1 MMPSRF
7 TLSFLTLALGAV
19 SSAAMAVPYAFE
31 ARQEAMGGTGVAS
44 ARYLSAPPYNPARLA
59 FAKADDDVGIL
70 LPVVGA
76 EVYDQDDLSGQVD
89 DLSDNYDEYR
99 DAYDA
104 YQANGSAENQARLQQ
119 LNDQTTGQLQDLAGD
134 SGYARAGA
142 AMVVAMPF
150 EALSVAVVANGY
162 ADLQAFADIN
172 QADFAEQDLGNGLVL
187 TLPTDQDNVQSRAIA
202 MGAMVSEFGVSLAKS
217 FDADGMR
224 WSVGVTP
231 KAQKLK
237 VLNYV
242 ANAVDGDFGDITDDQ
257 YQSSENGFNLD
268 AGVAA
273 SWENGW
279 DAGLAIKNLVK
290 RDLDAPL
297 TNGVQATYEL
307 STVPTAGVSYRWG
320 QLLFNADADLLA
332 QKRFTDLS
340 GTYASFDAG
349 EDDLQMMAVG
359 AEWDL
364 WQWAQLRAG
373 YRHDLKDN
381 LDDAL
386 SAGLG
391 ISPGDLFHL
400 DLAGTYAGNNQF
412 GGAIQTSLTF

>member
-44 ARYLSAPPYNPARLA
+44 ARYLSAPLYNPARLA
-59 FAKADDDVGIL
+59 FSKADDDVGIL

-76 EVYDQDDLSGQVD
+76 EVYDKDDLSGQVD
-89 DLSDNYDEYR
+89 DLSDSY
-99 DAYDA
+99 DAYQNANDA
-104 YQANGSAENQARLQQ
+104 YQANPSAENAAALQAANNKAIGELS
-119 LNDQTTGQLQDLAGD
+119 DLSGD

-142 AMVVAMPF
+142 GVVVALPF
-150 EALSVAVVANGY
+150 EALSVAVMANGY
-162 ADLQAFADIN
+162 ADVQAFADIN
-172 QADFAEQDLGNGLVL
+172 ANDLTGM
-187 TLPTDQDNVQSRAIA
+187 LPTDESQVQSRAIA
-202 MGAMVSEFGVSLAKS
+202 MGAGVSEFGVTLAKV
-217 FDADGMR
+217 FEAEGMR
-224 WSVGVTP
+224 WSVGITP
-231 KAQKLK
+231 KSQELR

-242 ANAVDGDFGDITDDQ
+242 ANAVDGDFDDITDDQ
-257 YQSSENGFNLD
+257 YQASENGFNLD

-273 SWENGW
+273 SWDNGW
-279 DAGLAIKNLVK
+279 DAGLSIKNLVK

-349 EDDLQMMAVG
+349 EDDLQMMALG

-381 LDDAL
+381 LDDSL

-412 GGAIQTSLTF
+412 GGVIQTSLTF

>member
-7 TLSFLTLALGAV
+7 TLSFLTLALGAI
-19 SSAAMAVPYAFE
+19 SSTAMAAPYAFE

-44 ARYLSAPPYNPARLA
+44 ARYLSAPLYNPARLA

-76 EVYDQDDLSGQVD
+76 EVYDKDDLSGQVD
-89 DLSDNYDEYR
+89 DLSDSYDAYQN
-99 DAYDA
+99 AYDA
-104 YQANGSAENQARLQQ
+104 YQANPSAENAAALQAANNKAIGEL
-119 LNDQTTGQLQDLAGD
+119 TDLSGD

-142 AMVVAMPF
+142 GLVVAMPF
-150 EALSVAVVANGY
+150 DALSVAVMANGY
-162 ADLQAFADIN
+162 ADVQAFADIN
-172 QADFAEQDLGNGLVL
+172 ANDLTGM
-187 TLPTDQDNVQSRAIA
+187 LPTDESQVQSRAIA
-202 MGAMVSEFGVSLAKS
+202 MGAGVSEFGVTLAKV
-217 FDADGMR
+217 FEAEGMR
-224 WSVGVTP
+224 WSVGITP
-231 KAQKLK
+231 KSQELR

-242 ANAVDGDFGDITDDQ
+242 ANAVDGDFDDITDDQ
-257 YQSSENGFNLD
+257 YQASENGFNLD

-320 QLLFNADADLLA
+320 QLTFNGDADLLA

-349 EDDLQMMAVG
+349 EDDLQMMALG

-381 LDDAL
+381 LDDSL

-412 GGAIQTSLTF
+412 GGVVQTSLTF

>member
-1 MMPSRF
+1 M
-7 TLSFLTLALGAV
+7 
-19 SSAAMAVPYAFE
+19 
-31 ARQEAMGGTGVAS
+31 
-44 ARYLSAPPYNPARLA
+44 
-59 FAKADDDVGIL
+59 
-70 LPVVGA
+70 
-76 EVYDQDDLSGQVD
+76 
-89 DLSDNYDEYR
+89 
-99 DAYDA
+99 
-104 YQANGSAENQARLQQ
+104 
-119 LNDQTTGQLQDLAGD
+119 
-134 SGYARAGA
+134 
-142 AMVVAMPF
+142 
-150 EALSVAVVANGY
+150 
-162 ADLQAFADIN
+162 
-172 QADFAEQDLGNGLVL
+172 
-187 TLPTDQDNVQSRAIA
+187 
-202 MGAMVSEFGVSLAKS
+202 
-217 FDADGMR
+217 
-224 WSVGVTP
+224 
-231 KAQKLK
+231 
-237 VLNYV
+237 LNYV
-242 ANAVDGDFGDITDDQ
+242 ASAVDSDFGDITDDQ
-257 YQSSENGFNLD
+257 YQASENGFNLD

-297 TNGVQATYEL
+297 TDGVKATYEL

-320 QLLFNADADLLA
+320 QLTFNGDADLLA

-381 LDDAL
+381 LDDSL

-412 GGAIQTSLTF
+412 GGVIQTSLTF

>member
-44 ARYLSAPPYNPARLA
+44 ARYLSAPLYNPARLA

-76 EVYDQDDLSGQVD
+76 EVYDKDDLSGQVD
-89 DLSDNYDEYR
+89 DLSDSY
-99 DAYDA
+99 DAYQNANDA
-104 YQANGSAENQARLQQ
+104 YQANPSAENAAALQAANNKAIGELS
-119 LNDQTTGQLQDLAGD
+119 DLSGD

-142 AMVVAMPF
+142 GVVVALPF
-150 EALSVAVVANGY
+150 EALSVAVMANGY
-162 ADLQAFADIN
+162 ADVQAFADIN
-172 QADFAEQDLGNGLVL
+172 ANDLTGM
-187 TLPTDQDNVQSRAIA
+187 LPTDESQVQSRAIA
-202 MGAMVSEFGVSLAKS
+202 MGAGVSEFGVTLAKV
-217 FDADGMR
+217 FEAEGMR
-224 WSVGVTP
+224 WSVGITP
-231 KAQKLK
+231 KSQELR

-242 ANAVDGDFGDITDDQ
+242 ANAVDGDFDDITDDQ
-257 YQSSENGFNLD
+257 YQASENGFNLD

-297 TNGVQATYEL
+297 TDGVKATYEL

-320 QLLFNADADLLA
+320 QLTFNGDADLLA

-349 EDDLQMMAVG
+349 EDDLQMMALG

-412 GGAIQTSLTF
+412 GGVVQTSLTF

>member
-44 ARYLSAPPYNPARLA
+44 ARYLSAPLYNPARLA

-76 EVYDQDDLSGQVD
+76 EVYDKDDLSGQVD
-89 DLSDNYDEYR
+89 DLSDS
-99 DAYDA
+99 YDA
-104 YQANGSAENQARLQQ
+104 YQNAYDANQANPSTENAAALQAA
-119 LNDQTTGQLQDLAGD
+119 NDKAIGELSDLSGD

-142 AMVVAMPF
+142 GVVVALPF
-150 EALSVAVVANGY
+150 EALSVAVMANGY
-162 ADLQAFADIN
+162 ADVQAFADIN
-172 QADFAEQDLGNGLVL
+172 ANDLTGM
-187 TLPTDQDNVQSRAIA
+187 LPTDESQVQSRAIA
-202 MGAMVSEFGVSLAKS
+202 MGAGVSEFGVTLAKS
-217 FDADGMR
+217 FQAEGMR
-224 WSVGVTP
+224 WSVGITP
-231 KAQKLK
+231 KSQELR

-242 ANAVDGDFGDITDDQ
+242 ANAVDGDFDDITDDQ
-257 YQSSENGFNLD
+257 YQASENGFNLD

-320 QLLFNADADLLA
+320 QLTFNGDADLLA

-349 EDDLQMMAVG
+349 EDDLQMMALG

-412 GGAIQTSLTF
+412 GGVVQTSLTF

>member
-44 ARYLSAPPYNPARLA
+44 ARYLSAPLYNPARLA
-59 FAKADDDVGIL
+59 FSNADDDVGIL

-76 EVYDQDDLSGQVD
+76 EVFDKDDLSGQAD
-89 DLSDNYDEYR
+89 DLSDNYDAYQS
-99 DAYDA
+99 AYDA
-104 YQANGSAENQARLQQ
+104 YQANPSANNAAALQS
-119 LNDQTTGQLQDLAGD
+119 LNDQTTSQLQDLAGD

-142 AMVVAMPF
+142 GMVVALPF
-150 EALSVAVVANGY
+150 EALSVAVMANGY

-172 QADFAEQDLGNGLVL
+172 AADFAEQDLGNGLII
-187 TLPTDQDNVQSRAIA
+187 TLPTDDANVQSRAIA
-202 MGAMVSEFGVSLAKS
+202 MGAAVSDLGVTLAKA
-217 FDADGMR
+217 FEADGMR

-231 KAQKLK
+231 KAQELR

-242 ANAVDGDFGDITDDQ
+242 ASAVDSDFDNIDDDQ

-297 TNGVQATYEL
+297 TDGVKATYEL

-340 GTYASFDAG
+340 NTYSPFDAD

-381 LDDAL
+381 LDDSL
-386 SAGLG
+386 SAGFG
-391 ISPGDLFHL
+391 ISPGDVFHL

-412 GGAIQTSLTF
+412 GGVVQTSLTF

>member
-1 MMPSRF
+1 MTCRF
-7 TLSFLTLALGAV
+7 SLSLLTLALGAI
-19 SSAAMAVPYAFE
+19 SSTTMAAPYAFE
-31 ARQEAMGGTGVAS
+31 ARQEAMGGTGVS
-44 ARYLSAPPYNPARLA
+44 SVRYLSAPLYNPARLA

-76 EVYDQDDLSGQVD
+76 EVYDKDDLSGQVD
-89 DLSDNYDEYR
+89 DLSDSYDAYQN
-99 DAYDA
+99 AYDA
-104 YQANGSAENQARLQQ
+104 YQANPSAENAAALQAANNKAIGEL
-119 LNDQTTGQLQDLAGD
+119 TDLSGD

-142 AMVVAMPF
+142 GLVVAMPF
-150 EALSVAVVANGY
+150 DALSVAVMANGY
-162 ADLQAFADIN
+162 ADVQAFADIN
-172 QADFAEQDLGNGLVL
+172 ANDLTGM
-187 TLPTDQDNVQSRAIA
+187 LPTDESQVQSRAIA
-202 MGAMVSEFGVSLAKS
+202 MGAGVSEFGVTLAKV
-217 FDADGMR
+217 FEAEGMR
-224 WSVGVTP
+224 WSVGITP
-231 KAQKLK
+231 KSQELR

-242 ANAVDGDFGDITDDQ
+242 ANAVDGDFDDITDDQ
-257 YQSSENGFNLD
+257 YQASENGFNLD

-364 WQWAQLRAG
+364 WQWAQLRTG

>member
-44 ARYLSAPPYNPARLA
+44 ARYLSAPLYNPARLA
-59 FAKADDDVGIL
+59 FAKADDDFGIL

-76 EVYDQDDLSGQVD
+76 EVYDKDDLSGQVD
-89 DLSDNYDEYR
+89 DLSDSY
-99 DAYDA
+99 DAYQNANDA
-104 YQANGSAENQARLQQ
+104 YQANPSAENAAALQAANNKAIGELS
-119 LNDQTTGQLQDLAGD
+119 DLSGD

-142 AMVVAMPF
+142 GVVVALPF
-150 EALSVAVVANGY
+150 EALSVAVMANGY
-162 ADLQAFADIN
+162 ADVQAFADIN
-172 QADFAEQDLGNGLVL
+172 ANDLTGM
-187 TLPTDQDNVQSRAIA
+187 LPTDESQVQSRAIA
-202 MGAMVSEFGVSLAKS
+202 MGAGVSEFGVTLAKV
-217 FDADGMR
+217 FEAEGMR
-224 WSVGVTP
+224 WSVGITP
-231 KAQKLK
+231 KSQELR

-242 ANAVDGDFGDITDDQ
+242 ANAVDGDFDDITDDQ
-257 YQSSENGFNLD
+257 YQASENGFNLD

-381 LDDAL
+381 LDDSL

-412 GGAIQTSLTF
+412 GGVIQTSLTF

>member
-1 MMPSRF
+1 
-7 TLSFLTLALGAV
+7 
-19 SSAAMAVPYAFE
+19 
-31 ARQEAMGGTGVAS
+31 
-44 ARYLSAPPYNPARLA
+44 
-59 FAKADDDVGIL
+59 
-70 LPVVGA
+70 
-76 EVYDQDDLSGQVD
+76 
-89 DLSDNYDEYR
+89 
-99 DAYDA
+99 
-104 YQANGSAENQARLQQ
+104 
-119 LNDQTTGQLQDLAGD
+119 
-134 SGYARAGA
+134 
-142 AMVVAMPF
+142 
-150 EALSVAVVANGY
+150 
-162 ADLQAFADIN
+162 
-172 QADFAEQDLGNGLVL
+172 
-187 TLPTDQDNVQSRAIA
+187 
-202 MGAMVSEFGVSLAKS
+202 MGAGVSEFGVTLAKV
-217 FDADGMR
+217 FEAEGMR
-224 WSVGVTP
+224 WSVGITP
-231 KAQKLK
+231 KSQELR

-242 ANAVDGDFGDITDDQ
+242 ANAVDGDFDDITDDQ
-257 YQSSENGFNLD
+257 YQASENGFNLD

-349 EDDLQMMAVG
+349 EDDLQMMALG

-386 SAGLG
+386 SAGFG

-412 GGAIQTSLTF
+412 GGVIQTSLTF

>member
-1 MMPSRF
+1 MTCRF
-7 TLSFLTLALGAV
+7 SLSLLTLALGAI
-19 SSAAMAVPYAFE
+19 SSTTMAAPYAFE
-31 ARQEAMGGTGVAS
+31 ARQEAMGGTGVS
-44 ARYLSAPPYNPARLA
+44 SVRYLSAPLYNPARLA
-59 FAKADDDVGIL
+59 FSKADDQVGVL

-76 EVYDQDDLSGQVD
+76 EVYDKDDLSGQVD
-89 DLSDNYDEYR
+89 DLSDS
-99 DAYDA
+99 YDA
-104 YQANGSAENQARLQQ
+104 YQNAYDANQANPSAENAAALQAA
-119 LNDQTTGQLQDLAGD
+119 NDKAIGELTDLSGD

-142 AMVVAMPF
+142 GLVVAMPF
-150 EALSVAVVANGY
+150 DALSVAVMANGY
-162 ADLQAFADIN
+162 ADVQAFADIN
-172 QADFAEQDLGNGLVL
+172 ANDLTGM
-187 TLPTDQDNVQSRAIA
+187 LPTDESQVQSRAIA
-202 MGAMVSEFGVSLAKS
+202 MGAGVSEFGVTLAKV
-217 FDADGMR
+217 FEAEGMR

-231 KAQKLK
+231 KSQELR

-242 ANAVDGDFGDITDDQ
+242 ANAVDGDFDDITDDQ
-257 YQSSENGFNLD
+257 YQASENGFNLD

-297 TNGVQATYEL
+297 TDGVKATYEL

-320 QLLFNADADLLA
+320 QLTFNGDADLLA

-349 EDDLQMMAVG
+349 EDDLQMMALG

-381 LDDAL
+381 LDDSL

-412 GGAIQTSLTF
+412 GGVIQTSLTF

>member
-44 ARYLSAPPYNPARLA
+44 ARYLSAPLYNPARLA

-76 EVYDQDDLSGQVD
+76 EVYDKDDLSGQVD
-89 DLSDNYDEYR
+89 DLSDSYDAYQN
-99 DAYDA
+99 AYDA
-104 YQANGSAENQARLQQ
+104 YQANPSAENAAALQAANSKAIGELS
-119 LNDQTTGQLQDLAGD
+119 DLSGD

-142 AMVVAMPF
+142 GVVVALPF
-150 EALSVAVVANGY
+150 EALSVAVMANGY
-162 ADLQAFADIN
+162 ADVQAFADIN
-172 QADFAEQDLGNGLVL
+172 ANDLTGL
-187 TLPTDQDNVQSRAIA
+187 LPTDESQVQSRAIA
-202 MGAMVSEFGVSLAKS
+202 MGAGVSEFGVTLAKA
-217 FDADGMR
+217 FEAEGVH

-231 KAQKLK
+231 KAQELQ

-242 ANAVDGDFGDITDDQ
+242 ASAVDSDFGDITDDQ

-320 QLLFNADADLLA
+320 QLFFNADADLLA

-340 GTYASFDAG
+340 GTYASFNAG
-349 EDDLQMMAVG
+349 EDDLQMMALG

-412 GGAIQTSLTF
+412 GGVIQTSLTF

>member
-44 ARYLSAPPYNPARLA
+44 ARYLSAPLYNPARLA
-59 FAKADDDVGIL
+59 FSNADDDVGIL

-76 EVYDQDDLSGQVD
+76 EVYDKDDLSGQAD
-89 DLSDNYDEYR
+89 DLSDNYDAYQS
-99 DAYDA
+99 AYDA
-104 YQANGSAENQARLQQ
+104 YQANPSAENAAALQAA
-119 LNDQTTGQLQDLAGD
+119 NDKAIGELSDLSGD

-142 AMVVAMPF
+142 GVVVALPF
-150 EALSVAVVANGY
+150 EALSVAVMANGY
-162 ADLQAFADIN
+162 ADVQAFADIN
-172 QADFAEQDLGNGLVL
+172 ANDLTGM
-187 TLPTDQDNVQSRAIA
+187 LPTDESQVQSRAIA
-202 MGAMVSEFGVSLAKS
+202 MGAGVSEFGVTLAKV
-217 FDADGMR
+217 FEAEGMR

-231 KAQKLK
+231 KSQELR

-242 ANAVDGDFGDITDDQ
+242 ANAVDGDFDDITDDQ
-257 YQSSENGFNLD
+257 YQASENGFNLD

-349 EDDLQMMAVG
+349 EDDLQMMALG

-381 LDDAL
+381 LDDSL

-412 GGAIQTSLTF
+412 GGVIQTSLTF

>member
-7 TLSFLTLALGAV
+7 TLSFLTLALGAI
-19 SSAAMAVPYAFE
+19 SSTAMAAPYAFE

-44 ARYLSAPPYNPARLA
+44 ARYLSAPLYNPARLA
-59 FAKADDDVGIL
+59 FSKADDDVGIL

-99 DAYDA
+99 EAYDA

-202 MGAMVSEFGVSLAKS
+202 MGAGVSEFGVTLAKA
-217 FDADGMR
+217 FEAEGVH

-231 KAQKLK
+231 KAQELQ

-242 ANAVDGDFGDITDDQ
+242 ASAVDSDFGDITDDQ

-349 EDDLQMMAVG
+349 EDDLQMMALG

-381 LDDAL
+381 LDDSL

>member
-19 SSAAMAVPYAFE
+19 SSVAMAVPYAFE

-44 ARYLSAPPYNPARLA
+44 ARYLSAPLYNPARLA

-76 EVYDQDDLSGQVD
+76 EVYDKDDLSGQVD
-89 DLSDNYDEYR
+89 DLSDSYDAYQN
-99 DAYDA
+99 AYDA
-104 YQANGSAENQARLQQ
+104 YQANPSADNAAALQAANSKAIGEL
-119 LNDQTTGQLQDLAGD
+119 TDLSGD

-142 AMVVAMPF
+142 GLVVAMPF
-150 EALSVAVVANGY
+150 EALSVAVMANGY
-162 ADLQAFADIN
+162 ADAQAFADISAN
-172 QADFAEQDLGNGLVL
+172 DLTGL
-187 TLPTDQDNVQSRAIA
+187 LPTDESQVQSRAIA
-202 MGAMVSEFGVSLAKS
+202 MGAGVSEFGVTLAKV
-217 FDADGMR
+217 FEAEGMR
-224 WSVGVTP
+224 WSVGITP
-231 KAQKLK
+231 KSQELR

-242 ANAVDGDFGDITDDQ
+242 ANAVDGDFDDITDDQ
-257 YQSSENGFNLD
+257 YQASENGFNLD

-297 TNGVQATYEL
+297 TDGVKATYEL

-386 SAGLG
+386 SAGFG

>member
-19 SSAAMAVPYAFE
+19 SSVAMAVPYAFE

-44 ARYLSAPPYNPARLA
+44 ARYLSAPLYNPARLA

-76 EVYDQDDLSGQVD
+76 EVYDKDDLSGQVD
-89 DLSDNYDEYR
+89 DLSDSYDDYT
-99 DAYDA
+99 AYASNPGADPA
-104 YQANGSAENQARLQQ
+104 VVQQ
-119 LNDQTTGQLQDLAGD
+119 KSDQLVGQLTDLSGD

-142 AMVVAMPF
+142 GMVVAIPF
-150 EALSVAVVANGY
+150 EALSVAVMANGY
-162 ADLQAFADIN
+162 ADVQAFGDIN
-172 QADFAEQDLGNGLVL
+172 ANDLTGL
-187 TLPTDQDNVQSRAIA
+187 LPTDESQVQSRAIA
-202 MGAMVSEFGVSLAKS
+202 MGAGVSESGVTLAKAFES
-217 FDADGMR
+217 NGMH

-231 KAQKLK
+231 KAQELQ

-242 ANAVDGDFGDITDDQ
+242 ANAVDSDFGDITDDQ
-257 YQSSENGFNLD
+257 YQASENGFNLD

-297 TNGVQATYEL
+297 TSGVQASYEL

-340 GTYASFDAG
+340 GTYSAFDAG
-349 EDDLQMMAVG
+349 EDDLQMMALG

-381 LDDAL
+381 LDDSL

-412 GGAIQTSLTF
+412 GGVVQTSLTF

>member
-1 MMPSRF
+1 MMHSRF

-44 ARYLSAPPYNPARLA
+44 ARYLSAPLYNPARLA

-76 EVYDQDDLSGQVD
+76 EVYDKDDLSGQVD
-89 DLSDNYDEYR
+89 DLSDSYDAYQN
-99 DAYDA
+99 AYDA
-104 YQANGSAENQARLQQ
+104 YQANPSADNAAALQAANSKAIGEL
-119 LNDQTTGQLQDLAGD
+119 TDLSGD

-142 AMVVAMPF
+142 GLVVAMPF
-150 EALSVAVVANGY
+150 DALSVAVMANGY
-162 ADLQAFADIN
+162 ADVQAFADIN
-172 QADFAEQDLGNGLVL
+172 ANDLTGL
-187 TLPTDQDNVQSRAIA
+187 LPTDESQVQSRAIA
-202 MGAMVSEFGVSLAKS
+202 MGAGVSEFGVTLAKS

-224 WSVGVTP
+224 WSIGVTP
-231 KAQKLK
+231 KAQELQ

-242 ANAVDGDFGDITDDQ
+242 ASAVDSDFGDITDDQ

-332 QKRFTDLS
+332 QKRITDLS
-340 GTYASFDAG
+340 GTYASFNAG
-349 EDDLQMMAVG
+349 EDDLQMMALG

-381 LDDAL
+381 LDDSL
-386 SAGLG
+386 SAGFG

-412 GGAIQTSLTF
+412 GGAIQTSFTF

>member
-7 TLSFLTLALGAV
+7 TLSLLTLALGAV

-44 ARYLSAPPYNPARLA
+44 ARYLSAPLYNPARLA

-76 EVYDQDDLSGQVD
+76 EVYDKDDLSGQVD
-89 DLSDNYDEYR
+89 DLSDSYDAYQN
-99 DAYDA
+99 AYDA
-104 YQANGSAENQARLQQ
+104 YQANPSADNAAALQAA
-119 LNDQTTGQLQDLAGD
+119 NDKAIGELSDLSGD

-142 AMVVAMPF
+142 GMVVAIPF
-150 EALSVAVVANGY
+150 EALSVAVMANGY
-162 ADLQAFADIN
+162 ADVQAFGDIDPS
-172 QADFAEQDLGNGLVL
+172 DFASG
-187 TLPTDQDNVQSRAIA
+187 TLPTDETAINSRAIA
-202 MGAMVSEFGVSLAKS
+202 MGAGVGEFGVTLAKV
-217 FDADGMR
+217 FEAEGMR

-231 KAQKLK
+231 KSQELR

-242 ANAVDGDFGDITDDQ
+242 ASAVDSDFDNIDDDQ

-279 DAGLAIKNLVK
+279 DAGLSIKNLVK

-297 TNGVQATYEL
+297 TNGVKATYEL
-307 STVPTAGVSYRWG
+307 STVPTAGVSYHWG

-340 GTYASFDAG
+340 GTYSSFDAG
-349 EDDLQMMAVG
+349 EDDLQMMALG

-412 GGAIQTSLTF
+412 GGVVQTSLTF

>member
-44 ARYLSAPPYNPARLA
+44 ARYLSAPLYNPARLA

-76 EVYDQDDLSGQVD
+76 EVYDKDDLSGQVD
-89 DLSDNYDEYR
+89 DLSDSY
-99 DAYDA
+99 DAYQNANDA
-104 YQANGSAENQARLQQ
+104 YQANPSAENAAALQAANNKAIGELS
-119 LNDQTTGQLQDLAGD
+119 DLSGD

-142 AMVVAMPF
+142 GVVVALPF
-150 EALSVAVVANGY
+150 EALSVAVMANGY
-162 ADLQAFADIN
+162 ADVQAFADIN
-172 QADFAEQDLGNGLVL
+172 ANDLTGM
-187 TLPTDQDNVQSRAIA
+187 LPTDESQVQSRAIA
-202 MGAMVSEFGVSLAKS
+202 MGAGVSEFGVTLAKS
-217 FDADGMR
+217 FQAEGMR
-224 WSVGVTP
+224 WSVGITP
-231 KAQKLK
+231 KSQELR

-242 ANAVDGDFGDITDDQ
+242 ANAVDGDFDDITDDQ
-257 YQSSENGFNLD
+257 YQASENGFNLD

-297 TNGVQATYEL
+297 TDGVKATYEL

-320 QLLFNADADLLA
+320 QLTFNGDADLLA

-349 EDDLQMMAVG
+349 EDDLQMMALG

-412 GGAIQTSLTF
+412 GGVVQTSLTF

>member
-1 MMPSRF
+1 MSCRF
-7 TLSFLTLALGAV
+7 SLSLLTLALGAV
-19 SSAAMAVPYAFE
+19 GSTAMAAPYAFE
-31 ARQEAMGGTGVAS
+31 ARQEAMGGTGVS
-44 ARYLSAPPYNPARLA
+44 SVRYLSAPLYNPARLA
-59 FAKADDDVGIL
+59 FSQADDQVGVL

-76 EVYDQDDLSGQVD
+76 EVFDQDDLSGQVD
-89 DLSDNYDEYR
+89 DLGDNYDDYR
-99 DAYDA
+99 AAYDA
-104 YQANGSAENQARLQQ
+104 YQANGSAENQAKLQQ
-119 LNDQTTGQLQDLAGD
+119 LNDQTTRQLQDLAGD

-172 QADFAEQDLGNGLVL
+172 QADFAEQDLGNGLVI

-217 FDADGMR
+217 FAADGMR

-242 ANAVDGDFGDITDDQ
+242 ANAVDSDFDDITDDE
-257 YQSSENGFNLD
+257 YQNSENGFNLD
-268 AGVAA
+268 AGLAA
-273 SWENGW
+273 SWDNGW

-340 GTYASFDAG
+340 GTYSSFDAD
-349 EDDLQMMAVG
+349 EDDLQMVALG

-381 LDDAL
+381 LDDSL
-386 SAGLG
+386 SAGFG

-400 DLAGTYAGNNQF
+400 DLAGTYAGNDQF
-412 GGAIQTSLTF
+412 GGAIQTSFTF

>member
-44 ARYLSAPPYNPARLA
+44 ARYLSAPLYNPARLA

-76 EVYDQDDLSGQVD
+76 EVYDKDDLSGQVD
-89 DLSDNYDEYR
+89 DLSDSYDAYQN
-99 DAYDA
+99 AYDA
-104 YQANGSAENQARLQQ
+104 YQANPSAENAAALQAANNKAIGEL
-119 LNDQTTGQLQDLAGD
+119 TDLSGD

-142 AMVVAMPF
+142 GLVVAMPF
-150 EALSVAVVANGY
+150 DALSVAVMANGY
-162 ADLQAFADIN
+162 ADVQAFADIN
-172 QADFAEQDLGNGLVL
+172 ANDLTGM
-187 TLPTDQDNVQSRAIA
+187 LPTDESQVQSRAIA
-202 MGAMVSEFGVSLAKS
+202 MGAGVSEFGVTLAKV
-217 FDADGMR
+217 FEAEGMR
-224 WSVGVTP
+224 WSVGITP
-231 KAQKLK
+231 KSQELR

-242 ANAVDGDFGDITDDQ
+242 ANAVDGDFDDITDDQ
-257 YQSSENGFNLD
+257 YQASENGFNLD

-364 WQWAQLRAG
+364 WQWAQLRTG

-412 GGAIQTSLTF
+412 GGVIQTSLTF

>member
-44 ARYLSAPPYNPARLA
+44 ARYLSAPLYNPARLA
-59 FAKADDDVGIL
+59 FSNADDDVGIL

-76 EVYDQDDLSGQVD
+76 EVYDKDDLSGQVD
-89 DLSDNYDEYR
+89 DLSDSYDAYQN
-99 DAYDA
+99 AYDA
-104 YQANGSAENQARLQQ
+104 YQANPSTENAAALQAA
-119 LNDQTTGQLQDLAGD
+119 NDKAIGELSDLSGD

-142 AMVVAMPF
+142 GVVVALPF
-150 EALSVAVVANGY
+150 EALSVAVMANGY
-162 ADLQAFADIN
+162 ADVQAFADIN
-172 QADFAEQDLGNGLVL
+172 ANDLTGM
-187 TLPTDQDNVQSRAIA
+187 LPTDESQVQSRAIA
-202 MGAMVSEFGVSLAKS
+202 MGAGVSEFGVTLAKS
-217 FDADGMR
+217 FQAEGMR
-224 WSVGVTP
+224 WSVGITP
-231 KAQKLK
+231 KSQELR

-242 ANAVDGDFGDITDDQ
+242 ANAVDGDFDDITDDQ
-257 YQSSENGFNLD
+257 YQASENGFNLD

-412 GGAIQTSLTF
+412 GGVVQTSLTF

>member
-7 TLSFLTLALGAV
+7 TLSFLTLALGAI
-19 SSAAMAVPYAFE
+19 SSTAMAAPYAFE

-44 ARYLSAPPYNPARLA
+44 ARYLSAPLYNPARLA

-76 EVYDQDDLSGQVD
+76 EVYDKDDLSGQVD
-89 DLSDNYDEYR
+89 DLSDSYDAYQN
-99 DAYDA
+99 AYDA
-104 YQANGSAENQARLQQ
+104 YQANPSAENAAALQAA
-119 LNDQTTGQLQDLAGD
+119 NDKAIGELSDLSGD

-142 AMVVAMPF
+142 GMVVALPF
-150 EALSVAVVANGY
+150 EALSVAVMANGY
-162 ADLQAFADIN
+162 ADVQAFGDIDPS
-172 QADFAEQDLGNGLVL
+172 DFASG
-187 TLPTDQDNVQSRAIA
+187 TLPTDETAINSRAIA
-202 MGAMVSEFGVSLAKS
+202 MGAGVSEFGVTLAKV
-217 FDADGMR
+217 FEAEGMR

-231 KAQKLK
+231 KAQELQ

-242 ANAVDGDFGDITDDQ
+242 ASAVDSDLGDITDDQ

-297 TNGVQATYEL
+297 TDGVKATYEL
-307 STVPTAGVSYRWG
+307 STVPTAGVSYRSG

-364 WQWAQLRAG
+364 WQWAQLRTG

-386 SAGLG
+386 SAGFG

>member
-1 MMPSRF
+1 MTCRF
-7 TLSFLTLALGAV
+7 SLSLLTLALGAI
-19 SSAAMAVPYAFE
+19 SSTAMAAPYAFE

-44 ARYLSAPPYNPARLA
+44 ARYLSAPLYNPARLA
-59 FAKADDDVGIL
+59 FSKADDQVGVL

-76 EVYDQDDLSGQVD
+76 EVFDKDDLSGQVD
-89 DLSDNYDEYR
+89 DLSDSYDAYQN
-99 DAYDA
+99 AYDA
-104 YQANGSAENQARLQQ
+104 YQANPSADNAAALQAANNKAIGEL
-119 LNDQTTGQLQDLAGD
+119 TDLTGD

-142 AMVVAMPF
+142 GMVVAMPF
-150 EALSVAVVANGY
+150 DALSVAVVVNGY
-162 ADLQAFADIN
+162 ADVQAFADVN
-172 QADFAEQDLGNGLVL
+172 ANDLTGL
-187 TLPTDQDNVQSRAIA
+187 LPTDESQVQSRAIA
-202 MGAMVSEFGVSLAKS
+202 MGAGVSEFGVTLAKS
-217 FDADGMR
+217 FEADGMR

-231 KAQKLK
+231 KAQELQ

-242 ANAVDGDFGDITDDQ
+242 ASAVDSDFGDITDDQ

-340 GTYASFDAG
+340 GTYASFNAG
-349 EDDLQMMAVG
+349 EDDLQMMALG

-381 LDDAL
+381 LDDSL
-386 SAGLG
+386 SAGFG

>member
-1 MMPSRF
+1 MTCRF
-7 TLSFLTLALGAV
+7 SLSLLTLALGAI
-19 SSAAMAVPYAFE
+19 SSTTMAAPYAFE

-44 ARYLSAPPYNPARLA
+44 ARYLSAPLYNPARLA

-364 WQWAQLRAG
+364 WQGAQLRAG

>member
-44 ARYLSAPPYNPARLA
+44 ARYLSAPLYNPARLA

-76 EVYDQDDLSGQVD
+76 EVYDKDDLSGQVD
-89 DLSDNYDEYR
+89 DLSDSYDAYQN
-99 DAYDA
+99 AYDA
-104 YQANGSAENQARLQQ
+104 YQANPSADNAAALQAANNKAIGEL
-119 LNDQTTGQLQDLAGD
+119 TDLSGD

-142 AMVVAMPF
+142 GLVVAMPF
-150 EALSVAVVANGY
+150 DALSVAVMANGY
-162 ADLQAFADIN
+162 ADVQAFADIN
-172 QADFAEQDLGNGLVL
+172 ANDLTGM
-187 TLPTDQDNVQSRAIA
+187 LPTDESQVQSRAIA
-202 MGAMVSEFGVSLAKS
+202 MGAGVSEFGVTLAK
-217 FDADGMR
+217 FFEADGMR
-224 WSVGVTP
+224 WSIGVTP
-231 KAQKLK
+231 KAQELQ

-242 ANAVDGDFGDITDDQ
+242 ASAVDSDFGDITDDQ

-340 GTYASFDAG
+340 NTYSPFDAD

-381 LDDAL
+381 LDDSL

-412 GGAIQTSLTF
+412 GGVVQTSLTF